1 MVELNVTRVAAALCV
16 FAVLALLA
24 SPGPARAQSAPP
36 DPGWSAVDAYV
47 EQVPSAGGG
56 SAPGVQDATQ
66 SSLSP
71 AAEAALETATPSV
84 RDALENVVSS
94 STYGAPQTQGQAP
107 VLDPRPD
114 ESSDGALGGT
124 ADALGTVSDGRLLAL
139 LLVLLATTLAALV
152 LALRRARRPS
162 AFD

>member
-1 MVELNVTRVAAALCV
+1 MVDPIMTRVAATVPCA
-16 FAVLALLA
+16 FALLA
-24 SPGPARAQSAPP
+24 LFAAASPARAQSAPP

-56 SAPGVQDATQ
+56 SAPGVQDETQ

-71 AAEAALETATPSV
+71 AAEAALEATTQPV
-84 RDALENVVSS
+84 RDALEKVVSS
-94 STYGAPQTQGQAP
+94 STYGAPQSVGQAP
-107 VLDPRPD
+107 VVGPESDEPD
-114 ESSDGALGGT
+114 DALGGT

>member
-1 MVELNVTRVAAALCV
+1 VIRVAAAILCA
-16 FAVLALLA
+16 FAVLTLLA

-66 SSLSP
+66 SSLPP

-84 RDALENVVSS
+84 RDALEKVVSS
-94 STYGAPQTQGQAP
+94 STYGAPQTVGQAP
-107 VLDPRPD
+107 VLGPESDEPD
-114 ESSDGALGGT
+114 DALGGT

-139 LLVLLATTLAALV
+139 LLVLLTTTLAALV
-152 LALRRARRPS
+152 LALRRARPS